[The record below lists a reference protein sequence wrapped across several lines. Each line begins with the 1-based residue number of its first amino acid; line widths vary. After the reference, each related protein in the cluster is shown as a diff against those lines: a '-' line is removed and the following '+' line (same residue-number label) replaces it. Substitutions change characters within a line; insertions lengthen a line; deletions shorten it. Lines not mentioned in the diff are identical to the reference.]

1 MLYWIDFVRPAQRS
15 KVVVAERIC
24 RLIGARRKKRLKTQ
38 IPLQIHNFFTRFLIT
53 FFYNTNDVGAKS
65 WVSILVLSKSEL
77 QILPS
82 IWHLD
87 FGFLTESD
95 NLVEVEV
102 EFDYEAELSDELSLK
117 TGEIIENV
125 KRMDGG
131 WWEGTLNGKRGVF
144 PDNFVKVRLVI
155 FLPLKFV
162 NFGIVCQKAYM

>member
-1 MLYWIDFVRPAQRS
+1 M
-15 KVVVAERIC
+15 
-24 RLIGARRKKRLKTQ
+24 
-38 IPLQIHNFFTRFLIT
+38 
-53 FFYNTNDVGAKS
+53 
-65 WVSILVLSKSEL
+65 
-77 QILPS
+77 
-82 IWHLD
+82 D

-155 FLPLKFV
+155 FLPLV
-162 NFGIVCQKAYM
+162 NFGIVCQKAFM